1 MSREKGGQKK
11 AIGPGQKKKKAN
23 PTAVSLDRFY
33 LFTEGTTKHRSALKI
48 ASAFFLHSFEFFSE
62 KCNNPSKMMMSERVA
77 DTSRL

>member
-1 MSREKGGQKK
+1 MDRRKRLDQDK
-11 AIGPGQKKKKAN
+11 KKKKAN

-48 ASAFFLHSFEFFSE
+48 TSAFFLHSFEFFSE